1 MRTPCA
7 HQQCPKH
14 NEVLA
19 RFERLNLVRFG
30 PDKMGLIFPRSD
42 LSISD
47 LKSLASEPVYSST
60 VVECSGT
67 MFRRHV
73 PVFLIAEVGSGTKFR
88 NQRSKLRLVPE
99 QMIFKTTIFCHVPD
113 PFQYSSI

>member
-1 MRTPCA
+1 MLVVGYERRTPKLPIR
-7 HQQCPKH
+7 QCPKH

-19 RFERLNLVRFG
+19 RFEPANLVRFG

-67 MFRRHV
+67 MFRRRV
-73 PVFLIAEVGSGTKFR
+73 PVFALQEIGSGTKLWNKR
-88 NQRSKLRLVPE
+88 AQLRLVPE
-99 QMIFKTTIFCHVPD
+99 QNK
-113 PFQYSSI
+113 

>member
-1 MRTPCA
+1 MKNVASLNLSVNSFPLAWKIQINTSP
-7 HQQCPKH
+7 

-19 RFERLNLVRFG
+19 RFEPVNLFRFG

-73 PVFLIAEVGSGTKFR
+73 A
-88 NQRSKLRLVPE
+88 
-99 QMIFKTTIFCHVPD
+99 IFAL
-113 PFQYSSI
+113 